1 MTETEM
7 KPPENLPVDLTIHR
21 FPLAVLQ
28 EFAAEIVVPYFNG
41 NMNQAIKCLMEK
53 ALFEETL
60 AKKAASK
67 L

>member
-1 MTETEM
+1 MTETQFEIQ
-7 KPPENLPVDLTIHR
+7 ENLPVDLTIHH
-21 FPLAVLQ
+21 FPLSILQ
-28 EFAAEIVVPYFNG
+28 EFAVKIVVPYFNG

-53 ALFEETL
+53 ALFEEAL